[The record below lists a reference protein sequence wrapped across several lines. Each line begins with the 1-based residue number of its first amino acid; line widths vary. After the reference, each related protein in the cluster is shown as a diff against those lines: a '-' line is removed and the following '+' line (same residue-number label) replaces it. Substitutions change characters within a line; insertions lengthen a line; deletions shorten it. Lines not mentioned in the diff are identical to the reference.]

1 MPTPR
6 TRVTP
11 YQAWID
17 MMHVSIMG
25 ASIARQAH
33 DHMRE
38 GRGAPEADDIRRFTD
53 DAEALADL
61 WMETF
66 DS

>member
-11 YQAWID
+11 YQAWVD

-25 ASIARQAH
+25 ASIARQYH
-33 DHMRE
+33 DMMQRGEGCPSNDDMR
-38 GRGAPEADDIRRFTD
+38 RITD
-53 DAEALADL
+53 DAEAIADQ

>member
-6 TRVTP
+6 TKATARD
-11 YQAWID
+11 AWID

-25 ASIARQAH
+25 ASIARQSH
-33 DHMRE
+33 DHMRD
-38 GRGAPEADDIRRFTD
+38 GRGAPEADDMRRFTD
-53 DAEALADL
+53 EAEALADL